1 MRNVIRQNAECSSS
15 RVNYIPHFRIRE
27 QVLDFRDGHKHT
39 VTEKRVEAAALQAMR
54 APTDK
59 GQLRSFIGCVQLG
72 MEVAA
77 LTKPLTELTKKA
89 VAFKFS
95 WTAVQQGCFE
105 EIKRRILQ
113 NLKARIP

>member
-39 VTEKRVEAAALQAMR
+39 VTEKRARVEAAALRAMR

-72 MEVAA
+72 MDAAA
-77 LTKPLTELTKKA
+77 LTTVLN
-89 VAFKFS
+89 
-95 WTAVQQGCFE
+95 QGDQGE
-105 EIKRRILQ
+105 
-113 NLKARIP
+113 NLIPPRAIPDPDSGYP